1 MTASDDYAYWRARLA
16 GQDIP
21 LPDEPAPGRYR
32 IPARRTDG
40 VGYRPAKSTPVA
52 IWRNLNGRLV
62 AQVRRHSIVDET
74 EEWHEFVS
82 SSWPRC
88 MAVPEEQYANV
99 AFRDGSWP
107 DESDAVTRSNQAP
120 PDDTLEAITE
130 RIADLAREAQRLID
144 KGAAQTKDEADQ
156 ASDLANLLGKLE
168 KRADEL
174 HEKEKE
180 PHLIAGREVDDRWRA
195 PRSNAKTT
203 KDRLK
208 AAVVTPF
215 LVALKKEQDE
225 AEFQRLLSGDT
236 KELHPAEKPK
246 ATAGSRGRPVSL
258 RPQKRA
264 AIEDQDALY
273 QACREHPK
281 VKAALQEIADAA
293 ARSGTALPGTKIVT
307 EDKAI

>member
-1 MTASDDYAYWRARLA
+1 MTTPDEYTYWRARLA
-16 GQDIP
+16 GQDVP

-52 IWRNLNGRLV
+52 VWRIVGVLMVMIGEKRISSSSGEDW
-62 AQVRRHSIVDET
+62 HS
-74 EEWHEFVS
+74 FVS
-82 SSWPRC
+82 ETWPRC
-88 MAVPEEQYANV
+88 MAVTANQYNAAING
-99 AFRDGSWP
+99 GSWP

-174 HEKEKE
+174 RVKEKE
-180 PHLIAGREVDDRWRA
+180 PHLIASRDVDDKWRA
-195 PRSNAKTT
+195 PIADARAAKETL
-203 KDRLK
+203 KD
-208 AAVVTPF
+208 VVAKPF

-236 KELHPAEKPK
+236 KEFHPAEKPK

-258 RPQKRA
+258 RTQKRA
-264 AIEDQDALY
+264 VIEDQDALY

-281 VKAALQEIADAA
+281 VKSALQEIADAA
-293 ARSGTALPGTKIVT
+293 AKSGTALPGTNIVT